1 MILYAYSGRI
11 SAAEAT
17 VIRSY
22 AKKQGWKIYA
32 IGGVHPCAD
41 RYIDCSPFEVL
52 AYFKNAQA
60 VVTDTFHGSIFS
72 IITGRKFVTIIRKSV
87 GMAYGNEEKL
97 SDLLQRL
104 GLLDRMTMDV
114 ASLGSIM
121 QQEIDYQSVNAILKT
136 ERQRTREYLRNQ
148 I

>member
-1 MILYAYSGRI
+1 MS
-11 SAAEAT
+11 
-17 VIRSY
+17 
-22 AKKQGWKIYA
+22 
-32 IGGVHPCAD
+32 
-41 RYIDCSPFEVL
+41 
-52 AYFKNAQA
+52 
-60 VVTDTFHGSIFS
+60 
-72 IITGRKFVTIIRKSV
+72 
-87 GMAYGNEEKL
+87 YGNEEKL

-136 ERQRTREYLRNQ
+136 ERQRTLEYLRNQ